1 MLVID
6 ESGKSLGEMANFEA
20 LDLARSKGL
29 DLVEVSPNAR
39 PPVCRITDYGK
50 FQYIKTKQTRLASA
64 KQKKVELKGVRIG
77 LKTGRHDLD
86 FKKKQTEKF
95 LSKGHKVKI
104 EMILKGREKA
114 HQDLAKNNLKEFA
127 DNISIP
133 YRIEEDIKRSPRGF
147 DIMITPE

>member
-1 MLVID
+1 VFVVD
-6 ESGKSLGEMANFEA
+6 ETGKNLGEMPNYEA
-20 LDLARSKGL
+20 LNLARSKGL
-29 DLVEVSPNAR
+29 DLVEVSPNAKI
-39 PPVCRITDYGK
+39 PVCKITDYGK
-50 FQYIKTKQTRLASA
+50 FQYIKTKQTRIASA

-114 HQDLAKNNLKEFA
+114 HQELAKNNLKEFA

-133 YRIEEDIKRSPRGF
+133 YRIEESLKRSPRGF
-147 DIMITPE
+147 DIIIAPE

>member
-1 MLVID
+1 MVD
-6 ESGKSLGEMANFEA
+6 ETGKNLGEMPNYEA
-20 LDLARSKGL
+20 LNLARSKGL
-29 DLVEVSPNAR
+29 DLVEVSPNAKI
-39 PPVCRITDYGK
+39 PVCKITDYGK
-50 FQYIKTKQTRLASA
+50 FQYIKTKQTRIASA

-114 HQDLAKNNLKEFA
+114 HQELAKNNLKEFA

-133 YRIEEDIKRSPRGF
+133 YRIEESLKRSPRGF
-147 DIMITPE
+147 DIIIAPE

>member
-1 MLVID
+1 MFVVD
-6 ESGKSLGEMANFEA
+6 ETGKNLGEMPNYEA
-20 LDLARSKGL
+20 LNLARSKGL
-29 DLVEVSPNAR
+29 DLVEVSPNAKI
-39 PPVCRITDYGK
+39 PVCKITDYGK
-50 FQYIKTKQTRLASA
+50 FQYIKTKQTRIASA

-114 HQDLAKNNLKEFA
+114 HQELAKNNLKEFA

-133 YRIEEDIKRSPRGF
+133 YRIEESLKRSPRGF
-147 DIMITPE
+147 DIIIAPE